1 MKYYLLKML
10 TYPVLR
16 FIPSDYCACSVEAG
30 MWKFPKRIVKTKL
43 QVVKNGIDLTKF
55 HMDNEKRMEYRS
67 LLNIA
72 DGTIVI
78 GHVGRFSFVKNQE
91 FLIEV
96 LSLVKQRNIDVKL
109 MLIGT
114 GETLHEIRDLVKV
127 RDLENEVLFVG
138 AIPNVYDYMQA
149 MDIFAFPSRWEGLGI
164 VGIEAQAVGLPVIA
178 SDVIPKEMKL
188 VDSVSFLSLNNP
200 EKWADCI
207 VKTVFHIRRDSIEII
222 KEQGYDITN
231 TAEIVRAIYTNSPRC
246 D

>member
-1 MKYYLLKML
+1 ML
-10 TYPVLR
+10 VGVGET
-16 FIPSDYCACSVEAG
+16 
-30 MWKFPKRIVKTKL
+30 M
-43 QVVKNGIDLTKF
+43 
-55 HMDNEKRMEYRS
+55 NEIK
-67 LLNIA
+67 
-72 DGTIVI
+72 
-78 GHVGRFSFVKNQE
+78 
-91 FLIEV
+91 
-96 LSLVKQRNIDVKL
+96 SLVVSKKL
-109 MLIGT
+109 T
-114 GETLHEIRDLVKV
+114 ED
-127 RDLENEVLFVG
+127 VLFIGGVN
-138 AIPNVYDYMQA
+138 NVYDYMQA